1 MSPLPVQ
8 RHDVAVRS
16 SVDCRGHAVV
26 APDGRTLGDSVATT
40 TPPNVIA
47 AVLPEIETVVAALS
61 ADLADSQDE
70 LRVRVRLAYLNTHV
84 AADADDL
91 EAAIQVLRARA
102 AGDEA
107 QDPFGERIEADSYD
121 ALVEVADRAVADGDL
136 DLMTVLALQYQSGAI
151 AAMQGRRLLLFRG
164 VNADIHRSM
173 WEHGAAE
180 LARRGDAA
188 GAVHRARSMA
198 DAVDPAVIAGR
209 QRGVS
214 SQRARIPCP

>member
-8 RHDVAVRS
+8 RHDVAIRS

-70 LRVRVRLAYLNTHV
+70 LRVRVRLAFLNTHV

-91 EAAIQVLRARA
+91 EAAIKVLRARA

-121 ALVEVADRAVADGDL
+121 ALVEVADRAVAHGDL

-151 AAMQGRRLLLFRG
+151 AAMQGRRLAPVPWRQCGHPPLDVGARG
-164 VNADIHRSM
+164 GRA
-173 WEHGAAE
+173 GPT
-180 LARRGDAA
+180 RRRA
-188 GAVHRARSMA
+188 GAVHRAWSMA
-198 DAVDPAVIAGR
+198 DAVDPAVVAGR
-209 QRGVS
+209 HRGVS
-214 SQRARIPCP
+214 SQRARIPCA